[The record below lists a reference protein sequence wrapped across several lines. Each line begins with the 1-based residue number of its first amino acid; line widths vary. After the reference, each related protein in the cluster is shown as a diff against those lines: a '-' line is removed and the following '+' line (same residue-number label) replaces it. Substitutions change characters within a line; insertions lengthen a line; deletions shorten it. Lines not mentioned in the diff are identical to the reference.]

1 MSLIDL
7 ASMVLAPTAVKDGKV
22 YNAIPNDQ
30 DFNFSR
36 GTEATRVNSAGLI
49 EKARTN
55 LLLQSNT
62 FDTTWTTGGLSETSG
77 QTGYDGSSDAWLV
90 ENVAG
95 GSRFM
100 TQTGLGLGV
109 ATCSIYAKAGT
120 TDWIYFNNGAGV
132 SAYYDLTNGVL
143 GTTSGVIDANIES
156 IGSGWYRCSMTA
168 SSINEVRYY
177 LADSNNSL
185 PTSIGDNVYFQDAQ
199 AEQGLVSTSY
209 IPTTTSSVTVG
220 ITDDLPRVDYSGGG
234 CPSLL
239 LEPSRT
245 NEVQYSEY
253 FEASNWST
261 YSYGGA
267 SLATDFGYESPEGK
281 NNAYKF
287 SYTAGSGGNGILFT
301 DNFTATASVDYTLS
315 VWMKGAVGGEK
326 VRLCLMD
333 TGSNGVIGST
343 FTLTN
348 EWALYTDTITNSAG
362 TNRGFQ
368 FRIQDVIGVNDDQ
381 VVYVY
386 GAQAEAGSYS
396 TSYLPTYGTS
406 TSRSADSC
414 SLTNAS
420 NLIGQS
426 EGTFFWEGSFQNSI
440 NPILLQL
447 IPSSGNYT
455 NSIYLEYTGGN
466 IRISSWYSGTLQAQ
480 ISVSA
485 SLNTN
490 YKIAF
495 AYKENDFVAYVNG
508 TSIGSDTSGS
518 IPDGLSRVF
527 IGQLNSTTA
536 ESFVGCKPKQTILF
550 PTRLTNDQLAELT
563 K

>member
-1 MSLIDL
+1 MIDL
-7 ASMVLAPTAVKDGKV
+7 ASLVLAPTAVKDGKV

-30 DFNFSR
+30 DFTFSR

-55 LLLQSNT
+55 FLLQSNT
-62 FDTTWTTGGLSETSG
+62 FDTTWTNARLSSLTSG
-77 QTGYDGSSDAWLV
+77 QSGYDGSNDAWSV
-90 ENVAG
+90 VPNTANDDHKIYQSV
-95 GSRFM
+95 S
-100 TQTGLGLGV
+100 QTGV
-109 ATCSIYAKAGT
+109 ITFSVYAKANGYNGLALVSSNT
-120 TDWIYFNNGAGV
+120 NNGKFFNL
-132 SAYYDLTNGVL
+132 SNGTL
-143 GTTSGVIDANIES
+143 GNDFNSSPIDSTITE
-156 IGSGWYRCSMTA
+156 IGNGWYRCEVVFNVSAGNFFTIYV
-168 SSINEVRYY
+168 SSDGTSTYSFSGNETDGI
-177 LADSNNSL
+177 LIQS
-185 PTSIGDNVYFQDAQ
+185 AQ
-199 AEQGLVSTSY
+199 LEQGLTATDV
-209 IPTTTSSVTVG
+209 ITTTTTSVTVG

-245 NEVQYSEY
+245 NLIDNTEY
-253 FEASNWST
+253 FGG
-261 YSYGGA
+261 YSFFGNA
-267 SLATDFGYESPEGK
+267 SLTTNYGISPEGK
-281 NNAYKF
+281 QNGSRITGLDGAGTNDLRKQLSFNCANKTLSF
-287 SYTAGSGGNGILFT
+287 SVYLKGSG
-301 DNFTATASVDYTLS
+301 TL
-315 VWMKGAVGGEK
+315 
-326 VRLCLMD
+326 RQQI
-333 TGSNGVIGST
+333 SNGVDQAHTQII
-343 FTLTN
+343 TLTS
-348 EWALYTDTITNSAG
+348 EWKRHTVTGTFNSTSVSVTYLVLDDSGVTATEYEIWG
-362 TNRGFQ
+362 TQ
-368 FRIQDVIGVNDDQ
+368 F
-381 VVYVY
+381 
-386 GAQAEAGSYS
+386 EEGSYA
-396 TSYLPTYGTS
+396 TSYIPSYGTS

-426 EGTFFWEGSFQNSI
+426 EGTFYWEGSFQNSI

-447 IPSSGNYT
+447 IPSGGNYT

-490 YKIAF
+490 YKVAF